1 MCSGLQ
7 EIRFMDMKPVLQ
19 VKNLTKDFN
28 GFRAIDKVSFGAG
41 QGEIFGLLGPNGAG
55 KTTTIR
61 VIATT
66 LAASS
71 GTAQVAGF
79 DIQKEPVKVR
89 ANIGVL
95 TADIGVYHRFSGREN
110 LVYFGRL
117 YGLDDETIKKRISY
131 LVKILDMGDFID
143 RKAGKYSTGMKQK
156 LALARSVIHNPQ
168 VMIFD
173 EPTSGLDVLASQTI
187 LNFMRQE
194 STQGKCIILSTH
206 EMADAE
212 RLCDRVAIIHQGKVV
227 ANDTVTSLQQMT
239 QTDNLEDTFLALIK
253 AKHLKITTQQQNKK
267 QIKMRKIVSKNTWRI
282 LRIVSLLV
290 MFAGFALRAFEINN
304 ALGLAMI
311 VLGLGA
317 SIIIQRFIKKQ
328 KL

>member
-1 MCSGLQ
+1 MAIL
-7 EIRFMDMKPVLQ
+7 E

-28 GFRAIDKVSFGAG
+28 GFRAIDKVSFSAG

-79 DIQKEPVKVR
+79 DIQKEPAKVR

-131 LVKILDMGDFID
+131 LVKILDMEDFID

-173 EPTSGLDVLASQTI
+173 EPTSGLDVLASQTV

-227 ANDTVTSLQQMT
+227 ASDTVTSLQQMT
-239 QTDNLEDTFLALIK
+239 RTDNLEDSFLALIK

-267 QIKMRKIVSKNTWRI
+267 QIKMRKTVSKNTWRI

-290 MFAGFALRAFEINN
+290 MFAGFAVRAFEINN

-317 SIIIQRFIKKQ
+317 SIIIQRLIKKQ